1 MDSGEALLRA
11 RAYESAGRPKE
22 ALNEIRRALAVD
34 PEDPELLFYASRYAT
49 ELDDHADAM
58 GYAKTL
64 VGVAPDLP
72 LAHFQLGVVYLSIN
86 KVKEA
91 EEAMRAAIG
100 LDPQFDDAW
109 AVLSIILTKRSRHK
123 EALEAAETALAIDAE
138 NSTALNSR
146 TVALNN
152 LGRRV
157 DAMDAAKMAARQL
170 PDDTNTHQMMGW
182 TALRSGR
189 ANDAMESF
197 KEALRLDPTDQ
208 DAREGLLEALR
219 GRFWPYRILLN
230 YYFWMSRFGT
240 QARWAIAIGIT
251 ILPRAL
257 RGISAQ
263 YPQLGPFLL
272 PLAAVV
278 VIFIWT
284 QWFLAPLIN
293 VSLLF
298 HKLGRY
304 ALTKGQTANALC
316 ILVLLATTLV
326 LSVGLLLAGRGTDA
340 ASAVAIV
347 GAICLFC
354 LGGLGTYSKTEGL
367 LKWGSVAVLV
377 IFELIQLVVFLGV
390 MLRS

>member
-1 MDSGEALLRA
+1 MDPIEALDRA

-22 ALNEIRRALAVD
+22 ALNEVRRALATD
-34 PEDPELLFYASRYAT
+34 PEDPQLLFHASRYAC
-49 ELDDHADAM
+49 ELDDYADAM
-58 GYAKTL
+58 GFARTL
-64 VGVAPDLP
+64 VGVAPDFP
-72 LAHFQLGVVYLSIN
+72 IAHYQLGIVNLHI
-86 KVKEA
+86 KKLKEA
-91 EEAMRAAIG
+91 EQSMRYAIG
-100 LDPQFDDAW
+100 LDPEFDDAW
-109 AVLSIILTKRSRHK
+109 AVLSIILSQRSRHK
-123 EALEAAETALAIDAE
+123 ESLEAAETALAIDSE
-138 NSTALNSR
+138 NTTALNAR
-146 TVALNN
+146 TAALNN
-152 LGRRV
+152 LGRRG
-157 DAMDAAKMAARQL
+157 DAMDAAKLAARQL

-182 TALRSGR
+182 TALRAGR

-230 YYFWMSRFGT
+230 YYFWMGRFGT
-240 QARWAIAIGIT
+240 QARWAIAIGIM

-263 YPQLGPFLL
+263 NPQLGPFLL
-272 PLAAVV
+272 PIAAVI

-298 HKLGRY
+298 HRLGRY
-304 ALTKGQTANALC
+304 ALTKGQSANALC
-316 ILVLLATTLV
+316 ILVLLASTLV
-326 LSVGLLLAGRGTDA
+326 MSVGVLLAGRGTDGA
-340 ASAVAIV
+340 TSVAVV
-347 GAICLFC
+347 GAVCLFC

-367 LKWGSVAVLV
+367 LKWGSAAVLV

-390 MLRS
+390 ILRP